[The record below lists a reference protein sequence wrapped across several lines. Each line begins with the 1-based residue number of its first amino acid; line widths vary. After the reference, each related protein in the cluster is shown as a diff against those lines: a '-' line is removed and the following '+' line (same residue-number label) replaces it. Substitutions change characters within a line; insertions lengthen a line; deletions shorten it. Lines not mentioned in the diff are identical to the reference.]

1 MKELNR
7 QVLKTLFLILSLF
20 IIIGTTIY
28 NVSSYKK
35 EYESVKRNLTFMDD
49 RNSNKPEGNPPEP
62 REFDDSKTDQ
72 NDRELDNMMI
82 MDYEVYTVILNNK
95 QVERIIN
102 HSNRAS
108 NFEIENITKTIISKD
123 KELKIGNLY
132 TSKYSYN
139 YNEDTIVIMNNKK
152 INNRLLLTLIESI
165 IVLIGFEI
173 IAYFVSL
180 FLTKRI
186 TKPAKDAFDKQRDF
200 IADASHELKTPL
212 AVIMAS
218 SDELK
223 NDKNNKKYIDN
234 IKFESERMS
243 TLIKSLLDLSKLE
256 NGVSINS
263 YKEENISNIVE
274 KICLTFEAVAY
285 EQGHKIETNIDEN
298 IMFKCSKEEIER
310 LISIILDNAI
320 KHSYENSTIIVKLNK
335 DKNNNNI
342 EIINSGAPIKAG
354 DEEKIFE
361 RFYRADKSRNREANR
376 YGLGLAIAKNIVTN
390 HSGTIKAFSK
400 DNKTTFK
407 INLKK

>member
-7 QVLKTLFLILSLF
+7 KVFKTIFLILSLF
-20 IIIGTTIY
+20 IIIGIFFY
-28 NVSSYKK
+28 NISSYKK

-62 REFDDSKTDQ
+62 REFDDSLSNQK
-72 NDRELDNMMI
+72 DRELDNMMI
-82 MDYEVYTVILNNK
+82 MDYEVYTVKLNNK
-95 QVERIIN
+95 QVEKIIN
-102 HSNRAS
+102 HSNNIS
-108 NFEIENITKTIISKD
+108 DFDIENIAKTIVTKD

-152 INNRLLLTLIESI
+152 INNRLVFTLIESI

-173 IAYFVSL
+173 ISYFVSL

-186 TKPAKDAFDKQRDF
+186 TKPAKDAFDKQKDF

-234 IKFESERMS
+234 IKFETERMS

-263 YKEENISNIVE
+263 YKEENISKIVE

-285 EQGHKIETNIDEN
+285 EQDLKIKTNIEEN
-298 IMFKCSKEEIER
+298 NIFKCSKEEIER
-310 LISIILDNAI
+310 LISIIIDNAI
-320 KHSYENSTIIVKLNK
+320 KHSYKKSTIIVNLNK
-335 DKNNNNI
+335 DKNNINI
-342 EIINSGAPIKAG
+342 EIINTGDKIKAG

-361 RFYRADKSRNREANR
+361 RFYRADKSRNRDLNR

-390 HSGTIKAFSK
+390 HGGTIKAFSK
-400 DNKTTFK
+400 DNKTTFR
-407 INLKK
+407 IIFKK